1 MNIFKKKEKEPIDA
15 NDFVKRLS
23 EDDLEQLIVALN
35 EHLQEAEND
44 GKEAQEQENEETV
57 RQSRDDSSSDNSEE
71 VDPRDERISKLEAQI
86 ERLTKSKTSSGAP
99 SQNNTLNEQLIE
111 TMDDK
116 KLAESVD
123 DLIAYGNRVY
133 AKELEELVG
142 GK

>member
-23 EDDLEQLIVALN
+23 EDDLEQLVVALN
-35 EHLQEAEND
+35 EHLQEAED
-44 GKEAQEQENEETV
+44 DEQESQEQENEESV
-57 RQSRDDSSSDNSEE
+57 RQSRDDIKANDGEE
-71 VDPRDERISKLEAQI
+71 VDPRDARISKLEAQI

-99 SQNNTLNEQLIE
+99 SQNNTLNEQMIE

-123 DLIAYGNRVY
+123 ELIAYGNRVY